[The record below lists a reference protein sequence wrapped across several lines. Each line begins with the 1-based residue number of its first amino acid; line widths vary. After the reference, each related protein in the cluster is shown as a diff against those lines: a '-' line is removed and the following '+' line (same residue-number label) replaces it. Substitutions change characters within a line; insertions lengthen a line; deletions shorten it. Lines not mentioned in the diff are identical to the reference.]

1 MTGCRWYS
9 NQPGRLP
16 KREAIGLA
24 DLILRRE
31 KQQRPVNIII
41 TTDSQ
46 IEKLNAAYR
55 REPRPTDVLAF
66 PADRELGVLGDVYIS
81 IDTARRQAAE
91 YGLAVT
97 EEILRL
103 VCHGVLHLC
112 GYDHHRKA
120 TTAAMKAKERRYLSG
135 FARHV

>member
-9 NQPGRLP
+9 HQPGRLP
-16 KREAIGLA
+16 KRKAIGLA
-24 DLILRRE
+24 KLILRRE
-31 KQQRPVNIII
+31 KQHRPVNIII
-41 TTDSQ
+41 ISDSQ
-46 IEKLNAAYR
+46 IRKLNAAYR
-55 REPRPTDVLAF
+55 RQLHPTDVLAF
-66 PADRELGVLGDVYIS
+66 PADPELGVLGDVYIS

-120 TTAAMKAKERRYLSG
+120 ESAAMKAKERRYLTG
-135 FARHV
+135 FVRHV

>member
-9 NQPGRLP
+9 HHPGRLP
-16 KREAIGLA
+16 KRKAIGLA
-24 DLILRRE
+24 NLILRRE
-31 KQQRPVNIII
+31 KQHRPVNIIMI
-41 TTDSQ
+41 SDSQ
-46 IEKLNAAYR
+46 IRKLNAAYR
-55 REPRPTDVLAF
+55 RHPHPTDVLAF
-66 PADRELGVLGDVYIS
+66 PADPELGVLGDVYIS

-91 YGLAVT
+91 CGLAVT

-120 TTAAMKAKERRYLSG
+120 ETAAMNAKERRYLTG
-135 FARHV
+135 FVRHV